1 MEIFNYGQV
10 EIDYLKKKDKKLAEA
25 IERIGI
31 IEREIIP
38 DLFAALVHSIISQQI
53 SSKAAATVWNRFLER
68 FDEITS
74 QKIAYTTAEEIQQC
88 GITMKKAIYIK
99 SIADAVMQG
108 EFNIDELSELPDEE
122 VCKRLSALN
131 GIGVWTAEMLMT
143 FSMQRPNVMSWGDL
157 AIRRGIMMLYHHRKL
172 DKAKFEK
179 YKRRYSPYCTIASLY
194 LWEIAAGR

>member
-1 MEIFNYGQV
+1 
-10 EIDYLKKKDKKLAEA
+10 
-25 IERIGI
+25 
-31 IEREIIP
+31 
-38 DLFAALVHSIISQQI
+38 
-53 SSKAAATVWNRFLER
+53 LER
-68 FDEITS
+68 FGEITS

-88 GITMKKAIYIK
+88 GITMKKAIYIR